1 MSGPKHIQ
9 VLDLTIARAGPTAVR
24 LLADWGADVIKVEP
38 PPRKGAQSSSVT
50 GARRDLMNR
59 YTAISVPW
67 PSAEK

>member
-1 MSGPKHIQ
+1 MSGPLEHIR

-50 GARRDLMNR
+50 GARRGSDEQNLHRNKR
-59 YTAISVPW
+59 SLALT
-67 PSAEK
+67 